1 MPPKAFGCPRS
12 LLRLR
17 LDPLPTG
24 KARSCGSGAKFYGSP
39 HSLGDHPPTSQGTE
53 VWAGGCL
60 PQAGC
65 SQAWGSEGITQRKLL
80 SSLSSGWVEHLGSPE
95 EQGTVVKARKRFSGA
110 RPEVKSFFWAHM
122 FSSPDTD
129 TCTPPTHLTLI
140 PGCSALSEGE
150 RLDLGAMPRRRAKE
164 TLLATV

>member
-1 MPPKAFGCPRS
+1 MIPSQQVKPEAVGPVLNLTGHPTAWVTIHPPLEEQRCGLEAACPR
-12 LLRLR
+12 LAALR
-17 LDPLPTG
+17 PG
-24 KARSCGSGAKFYGSP
+24 
-39 HSLGDHPPTSQGTE
+39 
-53 VWAGGCL
+53 
-60 PQAGC
+60 
-65 SQAWGSEGITQRKLL
+65 GSEGMTQRKLL